1 MLIFIMNVLYG
12 GCYMKKSQKKEN
24 IINTA
29 ETLFYQHGFHAIGVK
44 NILEQAGVAT
54 MTMYYH
60 FKSKEDVIKEILIQR
75 EKQYFQ
81 LLEAKIDRE
90 NGINQYVES
99 LINAHLEWI
108 ETEGFN
114 GCLFLRAK
122 QEYEGI
128 NEEIAS
134 ISRDHKKR
142 LLNKIENDLKFL
154 KAPNSLSVQL
164 SIILEGITSM
174 VQILEL
180 DKVKKTALDLAK
192 SILDSEK

>member
-1 MLIFIMNVLYG
+1 
-12 GCYMKKSQKKEN
+12 MKESQKKID

-44 NILEQAGVAT
+44 YILEQAGVAT

-60 FKSKEDVIKEILIQR
+60 FKSKEDVIKEVLRQR

-81 LLEAKIDRE
+81 LLEAKINRE
-90 NGINQYVES
+90 NGINQYVDS
-99 LINAHLEWI
+99 LIKAHLDWI
-108 ETEGFN
+108 ATDVFN

-122 QEYEGI
+122 QEFEGI

-134 ISRDHKKR
+134 ISREHKKR
-142 LLNKIENDLKFL
+142 FLNKIENDLKLFNGSH
-154 KAPNSLSVQL
+154 ALSVQL
-164 SIILEGITSM
+164 FIILEGTTSM

-180 DKVKKTALDLAK
+180 DQVKKTALDLAK
-192 SILDSEK
+192 SVLVSEK